1 MNDEDDDALLT
12 GLVDG
17 ELGEERGDALRARL
31 AAESELRARLEAI
44 KAGGWPI
51 AQAFHVLLDD
61 APLDRMKASLAALAP
76 EAPVFSKWGSSARAL
91 AASVV
96 VAAFVAG
103 IGVGRLALHPAPD
116 VGGVVE
122 KAHEDWRDAVA
133 EYAALYTRETFSRIP
148 ADDAAQRPE
157 LEVLGAKLGI
167 DLAPERTKIDGLA
180 FKEAIL
186 LAYDGAP
193 LGQLAYGDSQGAPVL
208 FCIIAD
214 ARTDAAPVNETRK
227 GFALTSWAHGGRGYM
242 VIAQLP
248 ANKVAEIAS
257 QMERRF

>member
-1 MNDEDDDALLT
+1 MNDGDDDALLT

-17 ELGEERGDALRARL
+17 EIGGERGGALRARL
-31 AAESELRARLEAI
+31 AAEPELRARLEAI
-44 KAGGWPI
+44 KAGGWPF
-51 AQAFHVLLDD
+51 APAFQALLDD
-61 APLDRMKASLAALAP
+61 APLDRMKASLATLAP
-76 EAPVFSKWGSSARAL
+76 QAPASSKWWSSARAL

-103 IGVGRLALHPAPD
+103 VGVGRLALYTAPG
-116 VGGVVE
+116 VGVAE
-122 KAHEDWRDAVA
+122 RAHEDWRDAVA

-148 ADDAAQRPE
+148 ADNAVQRPE
-157 LEVLGAKLGI
+157 LEILGAKLGI
-167 DLAPERTKIDGLA
+167 DLTPERTKIDNLG

-214 ARTDAAPVNETRK
+214 SRPDSAPVNETRN

-248 ANKVAEIAS
+248 ADKVAEIAS